1 MLTLTWVKC
10 GNSASWCPLETV
22 DLSKVNTT
30 GVYVIWHAG
39 NPAKVVRIGQGDIA
53 ARLTAH
59 RADPNILKYRASGT
73 LLVTWAAV
81 QAYQLNG
88 VECFLANQY
97 SPLVGDA
104 FPNAAPIP
112 VNLVA

>member
-1 MLTLTWVKC
+1 MITVTWTKC
-10 GNSASWCPLETV
+10 GNGTSWCPLETV
-22 DLSKVNTT
+22 DLSNVETT

-53 ARLTAH
+53 ARLMAH
-59 RADPNILKYRASGT
+59 RADPKILKYREKGK

-81 QAYQLNG
+81 PARHLDG
-88 VECFLANQY
+88 VERFLANQY
-97 SPLVGDA
+97 SPLIGDA
-104 FPNAAPIP
+104 FPNVAPIP